1 MKILLLSFY
10 DLGKQPKIV
19 SEIYNKLNTDNV
31 EIDFLDYSV
40 DSTAIELSRYDALG
54 IYASMH
60 TATVLATQFLY
71 KKELPEKIFSF
82 GLYAHVLSDSDPTIH
97 YIDNLDSE
105 ELFDYL
111 KIKSDNGYSFKET
124 VPDRTIFPNISE
136 YTRLIDKGSNK
147 ITGSVETTYGCKHL
161 CTHCPVPIQFQ
172 GSFKIFSERKII
184 EDVSNQIELGAEHIS
199 FNDPDFFNGP
209 KFSLKILEKLN
220 KEYPL
225 ITYDS
230 TIKVEHIL
238 KYKDYFKELNNLN
251 MLFVISAFE
260 STNDLILKVLDKNH
274 TFRDLED
281 AIELSKKY
289 NVDIRPTWMPFTPW
303 TRLEDLHN
311 IIELI
316 ENYELRDTVDP
327 IQLTIKLLIPKH
339 SLIINRP
346 EIKEYLGR
354 YDAESF
360 SYFWSYEDPKV
371 DDLQKSLFNYVVN
384 NEKLDMKD
392 QYIGLVRLIEES
404 TKTKIIKN
412 KTYNYRNTP
421 KLSETWFC
429 CSEPNKIQLERI
441 KTNNALI

>member
-1 MKILLLSFY
+1 VKILLLSFY

-19 SEIYNKLNTDNV
+19 SEIYNKLNSDNV
-31 EIDFLDYSV
+31 EIKFLDYSV
-40 DSTAIELSRYDALG
+40 ESTSVQLNSYDALG

-71 KKELPEKIFSF
+71 DKELPEKIFSF
-82 GLYAHVLSDSDPTIH
+82 GLYAHVLSDSDPRIH
-97 YIDNLDSE
+97 YIDDLDSE
-105 ELFDYL
+105 DLYYYL
-111 KIKSDNGYSFKET
+111 QIKSNNEYSLKNS

-136 YTRLIDKGSNK
+136 YTRLIDEETNR

-172 GSFKIFSERKII
+172 GSFKTFSEKKII
-184 EDVSNQIELGAEHIS
+184 DDVSNQIELGAEHIS

-220 KEYPL
+220 KKYPL

-260 STNDLILKVLDKNH
+260 STNDFILKVLNKNH
-274 TFRDLED
+274 TSTDLED
-281 AIELSKKY
+281 TIELSKIY

-303 TRLEDLHN
+303 TRLEDLCN

-327 IQLTIKLLIPKH
+327 IQLTIKLLIPKQ
-339 SLIINRP
+339 SLIIDSP
-346 EIKEYLGR
+346 EIKEYLGQ

-371 DDLQKSLFNYVVN
+371 DDLQKSLFNYVVK
-384 NEKLDMKD
+384 NEKLDMKE
-392 QYIGLVRLIEES
+392 QYIGLVRLIEKF
-404 TKTKIIKN
+404 TNTNIIKN
-412 KTYNYRNTP
+412 NTYNYRNTP

>member
-1 MKILLLSFY
+1 MKFARDNELLSPDRF
-10 DLGKQPKIV
+10 
-19 SEIYNKLNTDNV
+19 
-31 EIDFLDYSV
+31 
-40 DSTAIELSRYDALG
+40 
-54 IYASMH
+54 
-60 TATVLATQFLY
+60 
-71 KKELPEKIFSF
+71 PEKIFSF
-82 GLYAHVLSDSDPTIH
+82 GLYAHVLSDSDPRIH
-97 YIDNLDSE
+97 YIDDLDSE
-105 ELFDYL
+105 DLYYYL
-111 KIKSDNGYSFKET
+111 QIKSNNEYSLKNS

-136 YTRLIDKGSNK
+136 YTRLIDEETNR

-172 GSFKIFSERKII
+172 GSFKTFSEKKII
-184 EDVSNQIELGAEHIS
+184 DDVSNQIELGAEHIS

-220 KEYPL
+220 KKYPL

-260 STNDLILKVLDKNH
+260 STNDFILKVLNKNH
-274 TFRDLED
+274 TSTDLED
-281 AIELSKKY
+281 TIELSKIY

-303 TRLEDLHN
+303 TRLEDLCN

-327 IQLTIKLLIPKH
+327 IQLTIKLLIPKQ
-339 SLIINRP
+339 SLIIDSP
-346 EIKEYLGR
+346 EIKEYLGQ

-371 DDLQKSLFNYVVN
+371 DDLQKSLFNYVVK
-384 NEKLDMKD
+384 NEKLDMKE
-392 QYIGLVRLIEES
+392 QYIGLVRLIEKF
-404 TKTKIIKN
+404 TNTNIIKN
-412 KTYNYRNTP
+412 NTYNYRNTP